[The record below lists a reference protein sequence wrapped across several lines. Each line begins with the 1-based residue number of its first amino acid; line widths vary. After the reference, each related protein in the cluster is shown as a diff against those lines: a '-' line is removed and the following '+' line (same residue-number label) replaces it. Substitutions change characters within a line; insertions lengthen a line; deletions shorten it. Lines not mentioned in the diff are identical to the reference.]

1 MKQLTPGVILMIGML
16 SLYPLQRWIDSAA
29 AAEVVSDDQLY
40 LSSGKTIRR
49 MSLGLEGLAADIY
62 WVRTIQYFGR
72 KVIDSGLPLS
82 SMRTADIDMP
92 LLAPLL
98 DIVVTLDPQ
107 QIQAYRFGAV
117 FLPERDLPAAIA
129 LLEKGIQKNPNEWRL
144 YQDIAFIYWQEGNAA
159 PVENRPALY
168 EKAAEWYERGGQIP
182 GSLWWMR
189 DLAGLMRIKGGSRD
203 AARAIYTIHLGSDDK
218 NISAQAVER
227 LKQLRSL
234 DELDAINSVLAKWKA
249 ANSSC
254 PPDLR
259 AIAPNLRSMGISMD
273 EDSMPVD
280 PDGFPYLFDALS
292 CRATLAMRSS
302 IAR

>member
-1 MKQLTPGVILMIGML
+1 ML

-29 AAEVVSDDQLY
+29 AAEVVSDEHLY

-129 LLEKGIQKNPNEWRL
+129 LLEKGIQENPNEWRL

-159 PVENRPALY
+159 RVENRPALY
-168 EKAAEWYERGGQIP
+168 EKAAQWYERGGQIP

-203 AARAIYTIHLGSDDK
+203 AARAIYTIYLGSDDK
-218 NISAQAVER
+218 NISAQAVDR

-234 DELDAINSVLAKWKA
+234 DELDAINSVLAKWKT
-249 ANSSC
+249 ANGSC
-254 PPDLR
+254 PSDLR
-259 AIAPNLRSMGISMD
+259 PIAPNLRSMGISVD
-273 EDSMPVD
+273 EDSIPVD
-280 PDGFPYLFDALS
+280 PDGFQYVFDALS
-292 CRATLAMRSS
+292 CRAKLAMRSS